1 MLLQYVVMRNGDAIS
16 TARLDVEEIPADERR
31 CCYSYGFSSD
41 CRMFRSRA
49 WEGPSFVGRLRGW
62 WTPAGPTTRPKVPQR
77 ETGLARPMRGAP
89 EAQRGALRPRGPELR
104 RASTREGGVMRLG

>member
-1 MLLQYVVMRNGDAIS
+1 MRGGAVTATDFPVTVGCSAPELGKGLLSWGDS
-16 TARLDVEEIPADERR
+16 VDGGHLRDRRPA
-31 CCYSYGFSSD
+31 
-41 CRMFRSRA
+41 
-49 WEGPSFVGRLRGW
+49 
-62 WTPAGPTTRPKVPQR
+62 PKVPQR